1 MEILP
6 KIVECSK
13 MRTKYKFL
21 NSFVGILERI
31 LNFSPA
37 IISRT
42 VESMNKRVDDIIA
55 LKGERINDQGD
66 YFH

>member
-1 MEILP
+1 MFQDAN
-6 KIVECSK
+6 KIQTFEQFCWHIIK
-13 MRTKYKFL
+13 K
-21 NSFVGILERI
+21 I

-55 LKGERINDQGD
+55 LKGERINYQGD